1 MKVHKL
7 PLLFLYNILT
17 NVLKIYPQ
25 SVKNHTSEMGGILA
39 LLIISQWFLMLGIT
53 PSDVGF

>member
-1 MKVHKL
+1 MVK
-7 PLLFLYNILT
+7 ILE
-17 NVLKIYPQ
+17 KG
-25 SVKNHTSEMGGILA
+25 VKNHPSEMGGMLA